1 MIPEIN
7 RLGKH
12 NEYLF
17 MQERARA
24 HTAKLTFEM
33 LKNKEQL
40 GLPEPHHWPPN
51 SPDLNPVGFRIWGL
65 PGQNLYRG
73 QRITNLDSLKEAI
86 AQEWN
91 EILSFKLRLRHV
103 IEVESR
109 HIEQY

>member
-1 MIPEIN
+1 MNTYSCKTE
-7 RLGKH
+7 L
-12 NEYLF
+12 E
-17 MQERARA
+17 
-24 HTAKLTFEM
+24 LTQPSFEM
-33 LKNKEQL
+33 LKNKKQL

-51 SPDLNPVGFRIWGL
+51 SPDLNPVGFRIWRL